1 MKRKTAFDVPAAAA
15 GLALADFLASRFP
28 YHDRA
33 GWCER
38 IRSGHVTVNAQ
49 MRLPDEALLAGDRLA
64 YDTSDIPEPPVD
76 FTIGIVSDDADLLI
90 VNKSGNLP
98 CHPGGRYFNHTL
110 WAWLKDVRGMSEPSL
125 VNRIDRETSGL
136 VVVAKNPAAAHNC
149 GKQFANR
156 QVVKRYTVLVEADA
170 FPSELNGGGW
180 LLPDTASA
188 VRKKCRVVLGSIADL
203 PGPEAVWVETRF
215 RLLAQ
220 RPGMALIEAEPLTGR
235 LHQIRATLLALGYP
249 VVGDKLYGRDET
261 AFIRFC
267 EGRLTD
273 ADRSVLRM
281 DRQALHASGLSF
293 RHPKFGLPVSY
304 QIDIPDDMQRVL
316 TSIDGDCR
324 LLPLSGNA
332 IITP

>member
-1 MKRKTAFDVPAAAA
+1 MKRRTAFDVPAAAA
-15 GLALADFLASRFP
+15 GVALADYLAGRFP

-33 GWCER
+33 GWCGR
-38 IRSGHVTVNAQ
+38 IRSGHVTVNA
-49 MRLPDEALLAGDRLA
+49 RIGLPDAALRAGDRLA

-110 WAWLKDVRGMSEPSL
+110 WTWLKEARGLAEPAL

-156 QVVKRYTVLVEADA
+156 QVGKRYAVLIEADA
-170 FPSELNGGGW
+170 FPATLDGAGW
-180 LLPDTASA
+180 LLPDTVSA
-188 VRKKCRVVLGSIADL
+188 VRKKRRVVLGSVADS
-203 PGPEAVWVETRF
+203 PGTEAAWVETRF

-220 RPGMALIEAEPLTGR
+220 RRGVALIEAEPLTGR

-267 EGRLTD
+267 QGRLTD
-273 ADRSVLRM
+273 ADRSALRM

-293 RHPKFGLPVSY
+293 RHPRFGLPVSY
-304 QIDIPDDMQRVL
+304 QLALPDDMQRVL
-316 TSIDGDCR
+316 ASVG
-324 LLPLSGNA
+324 G
-332 IITP
+332 

>member
-15 GLALADFLASRFP
+15 GLALADFLARRFP

-38 IRSGHVTVNAQ
+38 IHSGHVTVNTQ
-49 MRLPDEALLAGDRLA
+49 RRLPDEALQAGDRLA

-76 FTIGIVSDDADLLI
+76 FTIGIVSDDPDLLI

-98 CHPGGRYFNHTL
+98 CHPSGRYFNHTL
-110 WAWLKDVRGMSEPSL
+110 WAWLKDVRGIAEPAL

-136 VVVAKNPAAAHNC
+136 VVVAKNPAAAHTC

-156 QVVKRYTVLVEADA
+156 QVGKRYTVLVEASA
-170 FPSELNGGGW
+170 FPSELNGVGW

-188 VRKKCRVVLGSIADL
+188 VRKKCRVVLESVADL
-203 PGPEAVWVETRF
+203 PGPEAVRVETRF
-215 RLLAQ
+215 RLLTQ
-220 RPGMALIEAEPLTGR
+220 RRGVALIEAEPRTGR

-281 DRQALHASGLSF
+281 ERQALHASGLSF
-293 RHPKFGLPVSY
+293 RHPAFGRPVSY
-304 QIDIPDDMQRVL
+304 QLDSPDDMQRVL
-316 TSIDGDCR
+316 AATDGSR
-324 LLPLSGNA
+324 A
-332 IITP
+332 

>member
-1 MKRKTAFDVPAAAA
+1 MKRQTACDVPAAAA
-15 GLALADFLASRFP
+15 GLALADFLTGRFP
-28 YHDRA
+28 YHDRT

-38 IRSGHVTVNAQ
+38 IRSGHVTVNA
-49 MRLPDEALLAGDRLA
+49 RKHLPDEALRAGDRLA

-110 WAWLKDVRGMSEPSL
+110 WAWLKDVRGMGEPAL

-136 VVVAKNPAAAHNC
+136 VVVAKNPEAARHC
-149 GKQFANR
+149 GRQLANR
-156 QVVKRYTVLVEADA
+156 LVSKRYTVLVEAQA
-170 FPSELNGGGW
+170 FPADLNGVGW

-188 VRKKCRVVLGSIADL
+188 VRKKRRVVLGSDTGL

-220 RPGMALIEAEPLTGR
+220 RRGMALIEAEPLTGR

-267 EGRLTD
+267 QGRLTD

-281 DRQALHASGLSF
+281 GRQALHASGLTF
-293 RHPKFGLPVSY
+293 RHPGSGLPVSY
-304 QIDIPDDMQRVL
+304 QIDLPDDMQHVL
-316 TSIDGDCR
+316 ASADEDCR
-324 LLPLSGNA
+324 LLPLPGDA
-332 IITP
+332 IMAP